1 MGAGASAPR
10 GARGRR
16 KKLKRR
22 IEHQRNA
29 AEAERLTAFGL
40 EVDVPQLSVELEE
53 ALDMWLLMGR
63 RVDLGVLPGLC
74 SAYGVALDDELLWR
88 LTLLQGQ
95 LGGP

>member
-1 MGAGASAPR
+1 
-10 GARGRR
+10 
-16 KKLKRR
+16 
-22 IEHQRNA
+22 
-29 AEAERLTAFGL
+29 
-40 EVDVPQLSVELEE
+40 VPQLSVELEE